1 MHHRCRSARVFDTQ
15 SGASLLAI
23 DGRKARFSSLWWD
36 SMHKQL
42 VLGDTTGHVAIWDV
56 ASERQ
61 LVDEKL
67 CDGEVREVSTAGSEL
82 LASSDDT
89 CGVWRVLRELQYL
102 EAKGH
107 TGAVVALASSGEPS
121 AAGGGEPVLYSAGY
135 DNTIQLWD
143 PYDMQSMQVMG
154 RHCHHLLLRTRHL
167 HLHLTSST
175 HPSVQTLRE
184 ESVGDL
190 VHGPLRRVDFLVTG
204 NDDTASITHAA
215 PTPARRT
222 GRPRRP
228 SGTSS
233 SSSTRSPP
241 PNPSSVRARTFPMA
255 TTSRPPSSS
264 RPIGRSRRAPPPAA
278 TPNSAA
284 TTRRSRCT
292 SD

>member
-1 MHHRCRSARVFDTQ
+1 MYRVAALASERGKADNENSNLLQRWRRQPKAHALGITRLIVVPQEHFVVSLSFDACVAAQFGAILRRNSSDGPRIHHRCRSARVFDTQ

-23 DGRKARFSSLWWD
+23 DNGRKARFSSLWWD

-89 CGVWRVLRELQYL
+89 CGVWRVLREVKYL

-107 TGAVVALASSGEPS
+107 TGAVVALASSEPS

-143 PYDMQSMQVMG
+143 PYDMQSVQV
-154 RHCHHLLLRTRHL
+154 
-167 HLHLTSST
+167 
-175 HPSVQTLRE
+175 
-184 ESVGDL
+184 
-190 VHGPLRRVDFLVTG
+190 RRPRAS
-204 NDDTASITHAA
+204 ASILWPHTRPTAAHA
-215 PTPARRT
+215 
-222 GRPRRP
+222 
-228 SGTSS
+228 
-233 SSSTRSPP
+233 
-241 PNPSSVRARTFPMA
+241 
-255 TTSRPPSSS
+255 
-264 RPIGRSRRAPPPAA
+264 
-278 TPNSAA
+278 
-284 TTRRSRCT
+284 
-292 SD
+292 